1 MPDIRQVLR
10 EEIQR
15 LARKEVRD
23 ALAGLQRENRE
34 LRKTIAELRRRV
46 AALEKT
52 GGPASASR
60 RSAVAA
66 PSIDDGPN
74 ASVDESALGA
84 RINSKMIKRMRERL
98 DLTQAALATL
108 LGVSAQTVYQWERK
122 NGPLQLRGRTR
133 AAVVE
138 VRSLGKREAMR
149 RLSMAE
155 AEGGAVDAPEAAPAS
170 AAPKTRKS
178 SAATKR
184 KRAAKRTPK

>member
-10 EEIQR
+10 DEIQR

-34 LRKTIAELRRRV
+34 LRKTIAELRRRLAV
-46 AALEKT
+46 LEKA
-52 GGPASASR
+52 GGPASVSR
-60 RSAVAA
+60 RSAAAA

-84 RINSKMIKRMRERL
+84 RISSKMIKRMRERL
-98 DLTQAALATL
+98 DLTQAALAAL

-149 RLSMAE
+149 RLSMVE
-155 AEGGAVDAPEAAPAS
+155 ADGGADDAPEPEPAPAAS
-170 AAPKTRKS
+170 KPRKT
-178 SAATKR
+178 SAATKPE
-184 KRAAKRTPK
+184 RATKRTRK

>member
-10 EEIQR
+10 DEIQR

-23 ALAGLQRENRE
+23 ALAGLQRESRE
-34 LRKTIAELRRRV
+34 LRKTIAELRRRLAV
-46 AALEKT
+46 LEKA
-52 GGPASASR
+52 GGPASVSR
-60 RSAVAA
+60 RSAAAA
-66 PSIDDGPN
+66 PSLDDGPN

-84 RINSKMIKRMRERL
+84 RISSKMIKRMRERL

-149 RLSMAE
+149 RLSMVE
-155 AEGGAVDAPEAAPAS
+155 ADGGADDAPDADPAP
-170 AAPKTRKS
+170 AAPKARKA
-178 SAATKR
+178 SAATKP
-184 KRAAKRTPK
+184 KRATKRTRK

>member
-23 ALAGLQRENRE
+23 ALAGVQRENRE
-34 LRKTIAELRRRV
+34 LRKMITELRRRLAV
-46 AALEKT
+46 LEKT

-60 RSAVAA
+60 RSGVAA

-84 RINSKMIKRMRERL
+84 RISSKMIKRIRERL

-155 AEGGAVDAPEAAPAS
+155 AEDGAVNAPEPESAP
-170 AAPKTRKS
+170 AAPKARKA
-178 SAATKR
+178 SAATKP
-184 KRAAKRTPK
+184 KRATKRTRK

>member
-10 EEIQR
+10 DEIQR

-23 ALAGLQRENRE
+23 ALAGLQLENRE
-34 LRKTIAELRRRV
+34 LRKAIAELRRRLAV
-46 AALEKT
+46 LEKT
-52 GGPASASR
+52 GGTVSASK
-60 RSAVAA
+60 RSAAAA
-66 PSIDDGPN
+66 PSIDEGPN
-74 ASVDESALGA
+74 PSVDESALGA
-84 RINSKMIKRMRERL
+84 RISSRMIKRMRERL
-98 DLTQAALATL
+98 DLTQAGLATL

-155 AEGGAVDAPEAAPAS
+155 ANGGADDAPEPEAAPAAS
-170 AAPKTRKS
+170 KPRKT
-178 SAATKR
+178 SAATKP
-184 KRAAKRTPK
+184 KRATKRTRK